1 MVCEGD
7 ISETLYDPRLLLWVV
22 MGWADCTRGDL
33 EHSCL
38 LNSCSTWVDEVGR
51 NSLAGVHEDPIATS
65 TSPRRKRVICKPY
78 KPSNHDGVVSHKAG
92 GLASR
97 GLSGPY
103 IKFFVNGMEGC
114 SSSLKSCR
122 SQRAD
127 MGAYFLILRLA
138 HRGVVHDD
146 ELFPTVF
153 AGSTSCGTIQKSTAP
168 GTSVILWQYGQANMA
183 ELEIVGKPQRENCSQ
198 LNILCSKV
206 GSQDLR
212 PFNPFLLSFGRYE
225 VHRVTKKNKELR
237 PGQFSHE
244 DWGGADSSVLV
255 KEAHSLRSRR
265 PFRCCVLHPT
275 RKGQTQCRVKSW
287 QSSHDRCI

>member
-1 MVCEGD
+1 MVCDGD

-33 EHSCL
+33 EHSYL

-153 AGSTSCGTIQKSTAP
+153 AGSTSCVDHPEINGSRNIGHPLAIWAGEHGRVRDCRKTPKRKLFTI
-168 GTSVILWQYGQANMA
+168 G
-183 ELEIVGKPQRENCSQ
+183 
-198 LNILCSKV
+198 
-206 GSQDLR
+206 
-212 PFNPFLLSFGRYE
+212 
-225 VHRVTKKNKELR
+225 
-237 PGQFSHE
+237 
-244 DWGGADSSVLV
+244 
-255 KEAHSLRSRR
+255 HSLFQSRESGFAAFQ
-265 PFRCCVLHPT
+265 PLFAIIWPL
-275 RKGQTQCRVKSW
+275 
-287 QSSHDRCI
+287 